1 MRRGS
6 LLFLSVI
13 LLGAKQQPAHYPLPK
28 SADITIGQ
36 PQWKQG
42 DIDAD
47 SCRQYHLTPEQI
59 RKQFRTYRLLSPG
72 DVHDSYTVF
81 QCWINGTVKVAGKTF
96 TWESRPGN
104 LMETNWPDGA
114 KKMLGG
120 KPSGELKD

>member
-6 LLFLSVI
+6 FLLMGMIF
-13 LLGAKQQPAHYPLPK
+13 LGAPQSTHYPLPS
-28 SADITIGQ
+28 SAEITMGQ
-36 PQWKQG
+36 AEWEKG

-47 SCRQYHLTPEQI
+47 LCKRYRLPPEQL
-59 RKQFRTYRLLSPG
+59 RKQFRTYHVLGQG
-72 DVHDSYTVF
+72 DVHDHYSVF
-81 QCWINGTVKVAGKTF
+81 QCWIKGTVKVDGKTF

-104 LMETNWPDGA
+104 LMETDWPDGV